1 MTKIAQ
7 TPSNNSYQLNHMMLN
22 LSFQMQSYCFTL
34 FSVGQ
39 LFASFNILRSLNARN
54 TEMFDSSCLSMTS
67 SIENIITTASKMFHV
82 SLKYKCGVNPM
93 IFKAISMM
101 NIIVNTLFAFSKRRV
116 RRRSTGYSSND
127 IDAVFSRMQNVIKTS
142 KNGSVTI
149 FLIKFWKPI
158 HCGGQQ

>member
-22 LSFQMQSYCFTL
+22 LSFQMLSYYLTL
-34 FSVGQ
+34 FNVGQ

-67 SIENIITTASKMFHV
+67 SIENIITTASNMFHV

-101 NIIVNTLFAFSKRRV
+101 NIIVNTLFAFSKKSV

-127 IDAVFSRMQNVIKTS
+127 IDAVFSRMQKVIKTS